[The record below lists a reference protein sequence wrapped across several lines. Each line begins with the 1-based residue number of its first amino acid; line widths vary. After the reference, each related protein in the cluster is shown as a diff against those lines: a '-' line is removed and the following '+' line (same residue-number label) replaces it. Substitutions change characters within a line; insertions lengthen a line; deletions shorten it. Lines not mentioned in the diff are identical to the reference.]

1 MTADNN
7 NNKTDKQ
14 VLASKTNDAAN
25 VNDVDAPEGDDDKIH
40 EGITR
45 RDVLKGSMYTTA
57 ALAAPFIVNTG
68 ARVKA
73 AVPEITRNAD
83 LIVIGSGFAGTF
95 AALEA
100 RKQGLSVVMVDKG
113 VIGWSG
119 MSPWASDSRPFDPEI
134 YNRKEWHE
142 NMAMNTEYVNDRKWF
157 DIFLD
162 ESLDIFHILHDMGA
176 HDTKPFERGT
186 VVFRKELEDAGV
198 SFVERTMI
206 TSLIKDESGRV
217 SGAVG
222 FTYDDTAKPSEAVIL
237 RADAVI
243 LCTGAGSYK
252 SPGFP
257 IWGQTFDGD
266 AIAFQ
271 AGAKIVGKEYNDTH
285 PTFAFAP
292 AASYEA
298 WEWAQEV
305 VGAFVM
311 VGPPERLDGG
321 LTLGNAIN
329 VYENGVDRRLG
340 MGPGGEPPPPKDGP
354 APISPVVIDNK
365 KYLGKGYLKQ
375 PGLHLDLGGPPPAGE
390 DKGMGH
396 RVGGA
401 TVGMGVH
408 KSEGVFCSDYSCQA
422 DGVEGLYAAGD
433 ALGSMLCG
441 SLYPGRGFSSYG
453 SAIQGRRAAKSAA
466 SFIKSSSRPRVKP
479 ETIEAL
485 VEEMWGPRNVE
496 RGYSPEWIT
505 ATLQNTMTPLH
516 IIYIKEPRRLD
527 GALASIEFLRT
538 QCVPKMIARDG
549 HELRMAH
556 EVKNMLLNAEMKL
569 RSGLFRTES
578 RGTHFR
584 EDFPARNDK
593 DWHCW
598 VTVQRKDDGMQ
609 MGKYKLPEEW
619 KPNPAN
625 TYREN
630 YPRVFPGEDSFIK
643 DNKI

>member
-1 MTADNN
+1 M
-7 NNKTDKQ
+7 TDKYESSKNDE
-14 VLASKTNDAAN
+14 ASLVAKAKATDINAGN
-25 VNDVDAPEGDDDKIH
+25 GENDKIQ

-45 RDVLKGSMYTTA
+45 RDVLKGGVFAAT
-57 ALAAPFIVNTG
+57 ALAAPFIINTG
-68 ARVKA
+68 ARVNA
-73 AVPEITRNAD
+73 ALPETKRKAD
-83 LIVIGSGFAGTF
+83 LIIVGSGFAGTF

-100 RKQGLSVVMVDKG
+100 VKQGLRVIMVDKG
-113 VIGWSG
+113 VVGWSG

-134 YNRKEWHE
+134 YDREEWHE

-162 ESLDIFHILHDMGA
+162 ESLDIFNILHEMGA

-186 VVFRKELEDAGV
+186 IVFRKELEDAGV
-198 SFVERTMI
+198 SFIERTMV
-206 TSLIKDESGRV
+206 TDLIKDESGRV
-217 SGAVG
+217 SGVVG
-222 FTYDDTAKPSEAVIL
+222 FTYDDTAKPSEAVVV
-237 RADAVI
+237 RGDAVI

-266 AIAFQ
+266 AIAYK

-285 PTFAFAP
+285 PTFAGAP
-292 AASYEA
+292 AASYEGWA
-298 WEWAQEV
+298 WAQDV

-311 VGPPERLDGG
+311 VGPPEKLTGG
-321 LTLGNAIN
+321 LTLDNALN
-329 VYENGVDRRLG
+329 VFANGVDRRLG
-340 MGPGGEPPPPKDGP
+340 QGPGGEPPPLADGP
-354 APISPVVIDNK
+354 APISPAEINNR
-365 KYLGKGYLKQ
+365 KYLGKGYLTK
-375 PGLHLDLGGPPPAGE
+375 PGMHLDLGGPPPAGE
-390 DKGMGH
+390 DNGLGH
-396 RVGGA
+396 RVGGS

-408 KSEGVFCSDYSCQA
+408 KSEGVFCSDYSCKA

-453 SAIQGRRAAKSAA
+453 SAIQGRRAAKTAA
-466 SFIKSSSRPRVKP
+466 SFIKSSLRPRVKK
-479 ETIEAL
+479 EA
-485 VEEMWGPRNVE
+485 VESLIKDMWGPRNVE
-496 RGYSPEWIT
+496 KGYSPQWVT

-516 IIYIKEPRRLD
+516 IIYIKDPRRLD
-527 GALASIEFLRT
+527 GALASIEFLRKH
-538 QCVPKMIARDG
+538 CVPKMIARDG

-556 EVKNMLLNAEMKL
+556 EAKNMLLNAEMKL
-569 RSGLFRTES
+569 RSGLFREES

-598 VTVQRKDDGMQ
+598 VTVQQNAEQMQ
-609 MGKYKLPEEW
+609 MGKYKLPDEW
-619 KPNPAN
+619 KPNPKN

-630 YPRVFPGEDSFIK
+630 YPREFPGENEFMKRSK
-643 DNKI
+643 V